1 MYKIEYESEENVQA
15 FEEMQETL
23 AQVGVDII
31 LTNILLYT
39 LPYLSF

>member
-1 MYKIEYESEENVQA
+1 MLVNRKCKLMYKIEYESEENVQA

-31 LTNILLYT
+31 LTV
-39 LPYLSF
+39 